1 MPMKK
6 VITIAL
12 TVMLLT
18 AAVPSSAFA
27 DREQDVQ
34 VEYTV
39 TQDMLTTPTPSP
51 TATANPSTTPSAKPT
66 TSPKPAVPKTGDKS
80 NLPLLA
86 VVCCGSLLVGL
97 GTYAYLRRKKDGEAD
112 D

>member
-1 MPMKK
+1 MKK

-39 TQDMLTTPTPSP
+39 TQDMLATPTPPPS
-51 TATANPSTTPSAKPT
+51 ATANPYPTPSAKPT
-66 TSPKPAVPKTGDKS
+66 ASPRSVVPKTGDES
-80 NLPLLA
+80 NLPLFA
-86 VVCCGSLLVGL
+86 VICGGSLLAGL
-97 GTYAYLRRKKDGEAD
+97 GTYVYLRRQKDGETD

>member
-1 MPMKK
+1 MKK
-6 VITIAL
+6 AITIAL
-12 TVMLLT
+12 AMMLLT

-39 TQDMLTTPTPSP
+39 TQDMLSTPTPSP
-51 TATANPSTTPSAKPT
+51 SAPANPSPTPSAKPT
-66 TSPKPAVPKTGDKS
+66 ASPKPVVPKTGDES
-80 NLPLLA
+80 NLPLFA
-86 VVCCGSLLVGL
+86 VVCGGSLLAGL
-97 GTYAYLRRKKDGEAD
+97 GTYVYLRRKKDGEAD

>member
-1 MPMKK
+1 MKK

-51 TATANPSTTPSAKPT
+51 TATANPSTTPAAKPT

-86 VVCCGSLLVGL
+86 VVCCGSLLAGL
-97 GTYAYLRRKKDGEAD
+97 GTYVYLRRKKDGEAD

>member
-1 MPMKK
+1 MKK

-12 TVMLLT
+12 AMMLLT

-39 TQDMLTTPTPSP
+39 TQDMLSTSTPS
-51 TATANPSTTPSAKPT
+51 TIPSAKPT
-66 TSPKPAVPKTGDKS
+66 TSPKPAVPKTGDES
-80 NLPLLA
+80 NLPLFT
-86 VVCCGSLLVGL
+86 VICGGSLLAGL
-97 GTYAYLRRKKDGEAD
+97 GTYVYFRRQKDGEAD

>member
-1 MPMKK
+1 MKK
-6 VITIAL
+6 AITIAL
-12 TVMLLT
+12 AMMLLT

-39 TQDMLTTPTPSP
+39 TQDMLSTPTPSP
-51 TATANPSTTPSAKPT
+51 TETASPSPTPSAKPT
-66 TSPKPAVPKTGDKS
+66 TSPKPAVPKTGDES
-80 NLPLLA
+80 NLPLFA
-86 VVCCGSLLVGL
+86 VICGGSLLAGL
-97 GTYAYLRRKKDGEAD
+97 GTYVYLRRKKDGEAD

>member
-1 MPMKK
+1 MKK
-6 VITIAL
+6 AITIAL
-12 TVMLLT
+12 AVMLLT

-39 TQDMLTTPTPSP
+39 TQDMLSTSTPS
-51 TATANPSTTPSAKPT
+51 TIPSAKPT
-66 TSPKPAVPKTGDKS
+66 TSPKPAVPKTGDES
-80 NLPLLA
+80 NLPLFT
-86 VVCCGSLLVGL
+86 VICGGSLLAGL
-97 GTYAYLRRKKDGEAD
+97 GMYVYLHKKKDGEAD

>member
-1 MPMKK
+1 MKK

-12 TVMLLT
+12 AVMLLT

-39 TQDMLTTPTPSP
+39 TQDMLATPTPPPSAP
-51 TATANPSTTPSAKPT
+51 ANPSPTPSAKPT
-66 TSPKPAVPKTGDKS
+66 ASPKPVVPKTGDES
-80 NLPLLA
+80 NLPLFA
-86 VVCCGSLLVGL
+86 VICGGSLLAGL
-97 GTYAYLRRKKDGEAD
+97 GTYVYLRRKKDGEAD

>member
-1 MPMKK
+1 MKK

-34 VEYTV
+34 IEYTV

-80 NLPLLA
+80 NLPLFD
-86 VVCCGSLLVGL
+86 VVCGSSLLAGL
-97 GTYAYLRRKKDGEAD
+97 GTYVYIRRKKDGEAD

>member
-1 MPMKK
+1 MKK

-51 TATANPSTTPSAKPT
+51 TATANPSTPPSDKPT
-66 TSPKPAVPKTGDKS
+66 TSPKPVVPKTGDES
-80 NLPLLA
+80 NLGLWIAVMAAALA
-86 VVCCGSLLVGL
+86 CAGAAAVI
-97 GTYAYLRRKKDGEAD
+97 YKKRRTGND
-112 D
+112 

>member
-1 MPMKK
+1 M
-6 VITIAL
+6 
-12 TVMLLT
+12 MLLT

-39 TQDMLTTPTPSP
+39 TQDMLSTSTPS
-51 TATANPSTTPSAKPT
+51 TIPSAKPT
-66 TSPKPAVPKTGDKS
+66 TSPKPAVPKTGDES
-80 NLPLLA
+80 NLPLFT
-86 VVCCGSLLVGL
+86 VICGGSLLAGL
-97 GTYAYLRRKKDGEAD
+97 GMYVYLHKKKDGEAD

>member
-1 MPMKK
+1 MKK
-6 VITIAL
+6 AITIAL
-12 TVMLLT
+12 AVMLLT

-39 TQDMLTTPTPSP
+39 TQDMLSTSTPS
-51 TATANPSTTPSAKPT
+51 TIPSAKPT
-66 TSPKPAVPKTGDKS
+66 TSPKPAVPKTGDES
-80 NLPLLA
+80 NLPLFA
-86 VVCCGSLLVGL
+86 VICGGSLLAGL
-97 GTYAYLRRKKDGEAD
+97 GTYVYLHKKKDGEAD

>member
-1 MPMKK
+1 MKK
-6 VITIAL
+6 AITIAL
-12 TVMLLT
+12 AMMLLT

-39 TQDMLTTPTPSP
+39 TQDMLSTSTPS
-51 TATANPSTTPSAKPT
+51 TIPSAKPT
-66 TSPKPAVPKTGDKS
+66 TSPKPAVPKTGDES
-80 NLPLLA
+80 NLPLFT
-86 VVCCGSLLVGL
+86 VICGGSLLAGL
-97 GTYAYLRRKKDGEAD
+97 GMYVYLHKKKDGEAD

>member
-1 MPMKK
+1 M
-6 VITIAL
+6 
-12 TVMLLT
+12 MLLT

-86 VVCCGSLLVGL
+86 VVCCGSLLAGL
-97 GTYAYLRRKKDGEAD
+97 GTYVYLRRKKDGEAD

>member
-1 MPMKK
+1 MKK

-34 VEYTV
+34 IEYTV

-51 TATANPSTTPSAKPT
+51 TATANPSTPPSNKPT
-66 TSPKPAVPKTGDKS
+66 TSPKPVVPKTGDES

-86 VVCCGSLLVGL
+86 VVCCGSLLAGL
-97 GTYAYLRRKKDGEAD
+97 GTYVYIRRKKDGEAD